1 MLGIVEVPDQL
12 LIAWAHGPAFL
23 DAYDPAGLGRYTVAM
38 PGAAAIMRGT
48 PLGQRVQVVLDFLDT
63 RRTFRHVARV
73 VAHAPGPP
81 EIVTF
86 EFLDGAQKVRELI
99 VCHAEGDSVPYLN
112 RRAERRPV
120 WLPVM
125 VEVDD
130 GWRHGVATE
139 LSEVGAFIMLKR
151 PPLPG
156 TDITIRIRTEDG
168 ERLDVRARVMR
179 AEPLG
184 ATPGIAVDL
193 VFAGR
198 ADEVWLRTALRA
210 ALQPVNR

>member
-1 MLGIVEVPDQL
+1 MEAPEQL
-12 LIAWAHGPAFL
+12 LITWSHGPAFL
-23 DAYDPAGLGRYTVAM
+23 EAFDATGAGRYTVAI
-38 PGAAAIMRGT
+38 PGAAQTLRGT
-48 PLGQRVQVVLDFLDT
+48 PVGQALRVVHEFLDT
-63 RRTFRHVARV
+63 GRTFRHHARV
-73 VAHAPGPP
+73 VAHVPGPP
-81 EIVTF
+81 EVVTF
-86 EFLDGAQKVRELI
+86 EFVGDPKVRELI
-99 VCHAEGDSVPYLN
+99 VCHAEGDRVPYLN

-139 LSEVGAFIMLKR
+139 LSELGAFITIQK

-156 TDITIRIRTEDG
+156 TDVTIRIRTDDG
-168 ERLDVRARVMR
+168 ERLDVKARVVR
-179 AEPLG
+179 AEPVG
-184 ATPGIAVDL
+184 ADQGMAVEL

-210 ALQPVNR
+210 ALQPANR